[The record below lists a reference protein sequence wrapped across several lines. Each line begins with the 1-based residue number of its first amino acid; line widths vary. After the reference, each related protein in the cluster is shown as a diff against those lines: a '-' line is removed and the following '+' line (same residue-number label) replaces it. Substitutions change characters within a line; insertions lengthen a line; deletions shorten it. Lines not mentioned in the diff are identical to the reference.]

1 MNGIDL
7 GLNTEFLKV
16 IGSAMAGV
24 MMFKLIERFLNS
36 KEYADE
42 QVTLRAELREELDK
56 MKAEVK
62 SLRDEVD
69 EWRERYY
76 RQVEVTNDL
85 HAQVA
90 SIKCELDEYKE
101 TTGVFELPHI
111 KKLDLIPEQKDD

>member
-1 MNGIDL
+1 
-7 GLNTEFLKV
+7 
-16 IGSAMAGV
+16 MAGV

-42 QVTLRAELREELDK
+42 QVTLRVELREELDK

-90 SIKCELDEYKE
+90 SIKCELAEYKE
-101 TTGVFELPHI
+101 TTGVFELPHST
-111 KKLDLIPEQKDD
+111 KLELLPEQKDD